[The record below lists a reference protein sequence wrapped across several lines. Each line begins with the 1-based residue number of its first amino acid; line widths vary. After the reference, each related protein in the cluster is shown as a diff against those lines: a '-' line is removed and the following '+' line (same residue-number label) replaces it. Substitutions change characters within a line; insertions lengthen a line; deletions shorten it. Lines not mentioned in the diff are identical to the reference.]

1 MKDTTQRSI
10 TPTAVL
16 AALAVCLVVLAVLQ
30 YRWISQ
36 VSQADRER
44 IQAGLENSVRQ
55 FRQEFNR
62 ELLDLCRA
70 SELRRG
76 PGDGEEWNRV
86 AERLENWMQVSP
98 YAGIVSEVYLWETG
112 EDDEPSDVLRLD
124 RGTRS
129 FQPAALPPELGSV
142 KDLLDDRRG
151 ARRRLRLGEGRIF
164 VWSVVEG
171 RPLIIHPLF
180 ARRREGRRSFP
191 RLSGYTVIELDR
203 EFMREALLPDLAQR
217 YFRGPEGI
225 EYDVAVLD
233 PESPSDFLYR
243 SSEGL
248 TAASLQSADV
258 RTVLL
263 WEPRDYFTARE
274 EEGAEPGPDAREG
287 FPPGERPF
295 DRPPQPGTPPPGT
308 PPPGTPPPGTPPP
321 GAGWGPDGPFAKRG
335 PGGPRGSRSPLVLV
349 SLEEP
354 GWQLAVKHREGSLDS
369 VITNLRRR
377 NLAISF
383 GVLVL
388 LAASVGMIHVSA
400 QRARRLAG
408 LQMEFVAGVSHELR
422 TPLAVIRS
430 AADNLADGVIGSG
443 PQVKEYGN
451 LIGREG
457 RRLSTMIE
465 QTLQFASAQTGA
477 KAYSLG
483 SVSVESVIHRTLQ
496 DLKPAIEEAGFEV
509 ETSVAPAL
517 PAVRSNEEALGRVL
531 SNLVQNALKY
541 GGDAKWMALR
551 AVVNS
556 ANGRREVELQV
567 EDHGPGIDSADL
579 PHLFEPFYRGKFAL
593 SNQIQGSG
601 LGLNLAQRMSQ
612 AVGARLTVETRSGQG
627 SVFVVHLPVAGESQ
641 G

>member
-1 MKDTTQRSI
+1 MKDSSQRSI
-10 TPTAVL
+10 VPVAVL
-16 AALAVCLVVLAVLQ
+16 AALAVSLAVLAVLQ

-44 IQAGLENSVRQ
+44 IQAALENSVRQ

-76 PGDGEEWNRV
+76 PGGGEDRNRV
-86 AERLENWMQVSP
+86 ADRLENWLQVSP
-98 YAGIVSEVYLWETG
+98 YSGIVSQVYLWDS
-112 EDDEPSDVLRLD
+112 EDDEEPSEVLRLD

-129 FQPAALPPELGSV
+129 FEAATLPPEMESI
-142 KDLLDDRRG
+142 KDLLDDRRET
-151 ARRRLRLGEGRIF
+151 RRRVRFGDGRIF
-164 VWSVVEG
+164 AWSVIEG
-171 RPLIIHPLF
+171 RPLIIHPMA
-180 ARRREGRRSFP
+180 ARRRDGRRWSS
-191 RLSGYTVIELDR
+191 RVTGYTVIELDR
-203 EFMREALLPDLAQR
+203 EFLAEALLPELAQR

-233 PESPSDFLYR
+233 PESPAELLYK
-243 SSEGL
+243 SAEDL
-248 TAASLQSADV
+248 TPVSFQSADV

-263 WEPRDYFTARE
+263 WEPRDYLTERE
-274 EEGAEPGPDAREG
+274 MDSDEADSE
-287 FPPGERPF
+287 
-295 DRPPQPGTPPPGT
+295 PPPGGEFVPGDGPGE
-308 PPPGTPPPGTPPP
+308 PPPRAEPP
-321 GAGWGPDGPFAKRG
+321 GPFAKRG
-335 PGGPRGSRSPLVLV
+335 PRGPRSPLLLV

-369 VITNLRRR
+369 VVTSLRRR

-443 PQVKEYGN
+443 PQVQEYGS

-477 KAYSLG
+477 KAYALG
-483 SVSVESVIHRTLQ
+483 NVSVASVVERTLE
-496 DLKPAIEEAGFEV
+496 DLKPAIEEAGFVV
-509 ETSVAPAL
+509 ETSVSPDL

-531 SNLVQNALKY
+531 ANLVQNALKY
-541 GGDAKWMALR
+541 GGEAQWMAVR
-551 AVVNS
+551 AVAGS
-556 ANGRREVELQV
+556 AHGRREVELHV
-567 EDHGPGIDSADL
+567 DDRGPGIDSEDL
-579 PHLFEPFYRGKFAL
+579 RHLFEPFYRGKLAL

-601 LGLNLAQRMSQ
+601 LGLNLAQRISKS
-612 AVGARLTVETRSGQG
+612 VGARLTVESHPGRG
-627 SVFVVHLPVAGESQ
+627 SSFVVYLPVADETAERARLS
-641 G
+641 